1 MMARPARTIG
11 IVTIND
17 NGNYG
22 NRLQN
27 YALQEVLR
35 GLGWEAE
42 TIRNAPQPWPRT
54 LLIPRMLHEVR
65 DDPRALMRRGA
76 ERLGTGQSSSPTA
89 TAPFLLQRREAI
101 ARFTDTFI
109 RTSDES
115 FVDMPADYWSDR
127 YLKVVTGS
135 DQVWNPTYR
144 RAQGFDFLDFAEPEN
159 RLAYAASFGV
169 TAVPRFLRTRYAD
182 WLAQIPH
189 LSVREQAAAS
199 IVRGLIGRDVPVV
212 ADPTMLVDR
221 SVWDGLIDRE
231 PRISDERYIAR
242 FMLGEPSG
250 AQQVWLAQAA
260 REIADDVVDLN
271 DLTRREHSDIGPA
284 GFVATIARSSAVVTD
299 SFHASVFALL
309 YHRPLILRSRFR
321 HDSRISSLLS
331 AHGIIAETAADGIV
345 VLGDVDWDAADAAR
359 DRHRADSSGFLRAA
373 LGTGT
378 QAHP

>member
-1 MMARPARTIG
+1 MSRARLTIG

-76 ERLGTGQSSSPTA
+76 ERLGTGQSSSPTG

-115 FVDMPADYWSDR
+115 FVDMPAEYWSER
-127 YLKVVTGS
+127 YRKVVTGS

-144 RAQGFDFLDFAEPEN
+144 RAQGFDFLDFAAPEN

-189 LSVREQAAAS
+189 LSVREQAAAA
-199 IVRGLIGRDVPVV
+199 IVRGLTGRDVPVV

-221 SVWDGLIDRE
+221 SVWDGLIDGE
-231 PRISDERYIAR
+231 PRTDTPYTAR
-242 FMLGEPSG
+242 FMLGEPSSV
-250 AQQVWLAQAA
+250 QQAWLAQAA

-284 GFVATIARSSAVVTD
+284 GFVATIARASAVVTD

-359 DRHRADSSGFLRAA
+359 DRHRADSSRFLRAA